1 MLHFIT
7 PQRPR
12 GIWIPRAS
20 EWSTA
25 VVDSDGALEPHGR
38 MGGLMCGRKIETP
51 LLILKRTKSNTAADC
66 LVTHTNWYPSTS
78 CMSVVHWLS
87 NACSYYSVPSRVL
100 LSDFH
105 TVASAFAHCDI
116 GSFHPGI
123 GGMAPV
129 PQIQYAGCMI
139 SCVNWLHASLL

>member
-78 CMSVVHWLS
+78 CMSVPQGLS
-87 NACSYYSVPSRVL
+87 PAGSYYLGPSQCL

-105 TVASAFAHCDI
+105 PVASASVHCDP
-116 GSFHPGI
+116 GSFHRGL
-123 GGMAPV
+123 GGMV
-129 PQIQYAGCMI
+129 AGIRFVRVSHIGRMLRR
-139 SCVNWLHASLL
+139 SSMQAA